1 MVKESM
7 ISKPLLALL
16 IFTISLHQ
24 SMSMKKKIWDL
35 WLPAIG
41 LFRIRLLSQTRFL
54 FARHDFQSLPLHHL
68 IHTRAHMVWMMAEI
82 IQLRIIMVPSSFG
95 QLKIVKFLLN
105 LCKWC
110 RILLKYLPS
119 KSLSLLDGSLQLP
132 LLPHSRLVRN
142 INSSLRSSIL
152 RLKSKRWQPPTTT
165 TTPKP
170 FSKNHQQQFK
180 KQHSQIRKQKTTKR
194 VHFNEHASVIVF
206 NHLCWTTFPTP
217 WLLNYRWLINPR
229 YIANSTETMLSTN
242 CEACRDTVAECSSLS
257 VNKCTVS
264 QPMPDWWPVASD
276 ERISSNL

>member
-1 MVKESM
+1 MIMIISMKSMVKESM
-7 ISKPLLALL
+7 ISKPLLVLL

-152 RLKSKRWQPPTTT
+152 RLKSKGP
-165 TTPKP
+165 
-170 FSKNHQQQFK
+170 
-180 KQHSQIRKQKTTKR
+180 
-194 VHFNEHASVIVF
+194 
-206 NHLCWTTFPTP
+206 
-217 WLLNYRWLINPR
+217 
-229 YIANSTETMLSTN
+229 
-242 CEACRDTVAECSSLS
+242 LS
-257 VNKCTVS
+257 VCILMSMRVSLFSIISAERLS
-264 QPMPDWWPVASD
+264 QPIDCSITDDWSILVYS
-276 ERISSNL
+276 